1 MKIVNDIFRASGR
14 FVVVFTIISRPFIV
28 VFIRTHRIGVCVCTN
43 VSKKKE
49 PNRQHWIVGGIFLIH
64 FFTTQKMEL

>member
-28 VFIRTHRIGVCVCTN
+28 VFIRTHRIGVCVC
-43 VSKKKE
+43 VRMCPKKK
-49 PNRQHWIVGGIFLIH
+49 NQTDNIGLSAA
-64 FFTTQKMEL
+64 FF